1 MLNRNDYGVKRRP
14 RSGGRKNFGVG
25 GGRSGGAGFGQDGA
39 EDGGRGMW
47 AGGGGRAKFGAVGP
61 GEEIIGRGAAAGDGR
76 VVLVLGDGLIGLAP
90 GDELGLAPGDEL
102 GLAPGRVPARQ
113 RVRRCSRHS
122 RARAMRGSSR
132 AGASVGRRS
141 RVTMR
146 AMAALSPERMRARR
160 VVRINMLVNIYDV
173 LTFASREFCSC
184 PG

>member
-1 MLNRNDYGVKRRP
+1 
-14 RSGGRKNFGVG
+14 
-25 GGRSGGAGFGQDGA
+25 
-39 EDGGRGMW
+39 MW

-76 VVLVLGDGLIGLAP
+76 VVLVLGDGLI
-90 GDELGLAPGDEL
+90 GLAPGDEL